1 MRHQV
6 WIAAGVT
13 GIAALALIA
22 QLLDRPAAPDTPR
35 SDATVLLAEQPPV
48 AASTLPRPAVGAN
61 ATASGIAPGVEMQ
74 IRRDAGDPGARL
86 RDVRFAN
93 KEQRIA
99 CGEIMRSNTTEHVR
113 FVWLGEPAKVIAD
126 EKGGGA
132 YAQVAP
138 LCYGKG
144 AAGL

>member
-13 GIAALALIA
+13 AIAALALTSL
-22 QLLDRPAAPDTPR
+22 LLDRPAATETAHEGAP
-35 SDATVLLAEQPPV
+35 VLLAEQPPV
-48 AASTLPRPAVGAN
+48 AGSTLPRPAVGSDV
-61 ATASGIAPGVEMQ
+61 TASGIAPDVEMQ
-74 IRRDAGDPGARL
+74 ILRDAGDPGARL
-86 RDVRFAN
+86 RDVRFVD

-138 LCYGKG
+138 LCYGQD

>member
-13 GIAALALIA
+13 AIAALALTSL
-22 QLLDRPAAPDTPR
+22 LLDRPAATETAHE
-35 SDATVLLAEQPPV
+35 DAPVLLAEQPPV
-48 AASTLPRPAVGAN
+48 AGSTLPRPAVGSDV
-61 ATASGIAPGVEMQ
+61 TASGIAPGVEMQ
-74 IRRDAGDPGARL
+74 ILRDAGDPGARL
-86 RDVRFAN
+86 RDVRFAD

-99 CGEIMRSNTTEHVR
+99 CGEIMRSNTTKHVR

-138 LCYGKG
+138 LCYGQG

>member
-1 MRHQV
+1 MT
-6 WIAAGVT
+6 A
-13 GIAALALIA
+13 IAALALTSL
-22 QLLDRPAAPDTPR
+22 LLDRPAATETAHE
-35 SDATVLLAEQPPV
+35 DAPVLLAEQPPV
-48 AASTLPRPAVGAN
+48 AGSTLPRPAVGSDV
-61 ATASGIAPGVEMQ
+61 TASGIAPDVEMQ
-74 IRRDAGDPGARL
+74 ILRDAGDPGARL
-86 RDVRFAN
+86 RDVRFAD

-99 CGEIMRSNTTEHVR
+99 CGEIMRSNTTKHVR

-138 LCYGKG
+138 LCYGQG

>member
-13 GIAALALIA
+13 AIAALALTSL
-22 QLLDRPAAPDTPR
+22 LLDRPAATETAHE
-35 SDATVLLAEQPPV
+35 DAPVLLAEQPPV
-48 AASTLPRPAVGAN
+48 AGSTLPRPAVGSDV
-61 ATASGIAPGVEMQ
+61 TASGIAPDVEMQ
-74 IRRDAGDPGARL
+74 ILRDAGDPGARL
-86 RDVRFAN
+86 RDVRFAD

-99 CGEIMRSNTTEHVR
+99 CGEIMRSNTTKHVR

-138 LCYGKG
+138 LCYGQG

>member
-13 GIAALALIA
+13 VIAALALIA
-22 QLLDRPAAPDTPR
+22 LLLDRPAAPETPR

-48 AASTLPRPAVGAN
+48 AASTLPRPAVGAD

-74 IRRDAGDPGARL
+74 ILRDAGDPGARL
-86 RDVRFAN
+86 RDVRFAD

-113 FVWLGEPAKVIAD
+113 FGRLGDPATVLTSAKD
-126 EKGGGA
+126 GGA
-132 YAQVAP
+132 SGPDRPPRHGKSAP
-138 LCYGKG
+138 
-144 AAGL
+144 